1 MLNFRTAAIIKASFF
16 YRVMNLHGSLSLV
29 AQLHESYLFERR
41 AVMNSAILRNEARQ
55 LKNFA
60 VLLSYETVGIFAVR
74 RGPPILADVVK
85 AIS

>member
-1 MLNFRTAAIIKASFF
+1 MA
-16 YRVMNLHGSLSLV
+16 VG

-41 AVMNSAILRNEARQ
+41 AAMNSGILRNEAGP

-74 RGPPILADVVK
+74 RGPPMLADVVK